1 MTSLLNISGDG
12 SEVISPAGTGRRRA
26 SDSYALKTGRAAV
39 RRLHMLHDIYSPTG
53 RRVLLKA
60 GLRAG
65 MRIADFGCGVGVVTR
80 MLAEMTGPSGSVTG
94 IDMNGAQL
102 EQAAAWCAAGRLEN
116 VNFVE
121 AQAGSTGLPQDSF
134 DVVYCRFLLLHLADP
149 VACLHEMRK
158 VLKTEGILVVED
170 GDLKSACSMPP
181 SPIDAFADL
190 FSRLGSIRGVDY
202 SVANNLY
209 HMVRRAGFSN
219 VRLEIHQPAL
229 VEGENRHFLQWSV
242 AEAGDAFVKA
252 GLITSEELARTL
264 SGMQKAIDDPDVI
277 ILAPRMSLVWGRKA

>member
-1 MTSLLNISGDG
+1 
-12 SEVISPAGTGRRRA
+12 
-26 SDSYALKTGRAAV
+26 
-39 RRLHMLHDIYSPTG
+39 
-53 RRVLLKA
+53 
-60 GLRAG
+60 
-65 MRIADFGCGVGVVTR
+65 